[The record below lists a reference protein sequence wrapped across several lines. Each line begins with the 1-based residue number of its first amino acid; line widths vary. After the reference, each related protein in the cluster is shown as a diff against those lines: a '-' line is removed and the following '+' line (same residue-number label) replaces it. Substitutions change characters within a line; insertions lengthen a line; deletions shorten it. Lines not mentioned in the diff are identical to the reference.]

1 MTNMGKVVEVTS
13 VDDLI
18 NAIVVSISAVVA
30 YPVFDGPPT
39 NLPPRTATQFVS
51 IGADSMDIDETDP
64 PVESATMNQEWKG
77 LGQVARYETALI
89 NCIAVGRADT
99 VADARALAKAVVT
112 DVGQNIG
119 QHPTLASYNALVSE
133 VTSVRSKPTSGGA
146 YVHIS
151 FTITANA
158 RLM

>member
-1 MTNMGKVVEVTS
+1 MNGSVTEVTS

-18 NAIVVSISAVVA
+18 LAIVAAVSAAVTYEV
-30 YPVFDGPPT
+30 YDGPPT
-39 NLPPRTATQFVS
+39 NLPPRTATQFVA

-64 PVESATMNQEWKG
+64 PVESAIMNQEWKG
-77 LGQVARYETALI
+77 LGQIARYETALI

-99 VADARALAKAVVT
+99 VKDARALAKAVVT

-133 VTSVRSKPTSGGA
+133 VTSIRSKPTSGGA

-151 FTITANA
+151 FIISANA
-158 RLM
+158 RLT